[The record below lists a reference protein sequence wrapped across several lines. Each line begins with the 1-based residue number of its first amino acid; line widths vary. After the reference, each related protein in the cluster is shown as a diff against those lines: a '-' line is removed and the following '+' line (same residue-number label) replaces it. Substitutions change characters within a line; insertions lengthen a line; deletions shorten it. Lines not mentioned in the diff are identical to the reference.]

1 MKLKIKFLNEMFL
14 EMQLLLFAKETV
26 RANGFYQL
34 SPYSV
39 INIIFPIV
47 RNTCGESMS
56 LRSLYSLIAY
66 FIHFKRCLISFQ
78 TLCLVHLVP
87 DSSHQSQAL
96 KYNKF
101 NNQSTSSSTK
111 IPFALPALHFYS
123 ENQNTM
129 LGGQISSLFDIC
141 F

>member
-1 MKLKIKFLNEMFL
+1 MKLNEMFL

-26 RANGFYQL
+26 KANGFYQS

-56 LRSLYSLIAY
+56 LPSLY
-66 FIHFKRCLISFQ
+66 RCLISFQ
-78 TLCLVHLVP
+78 ILCLVYLVP

-96 KYNKF
+96 KYYKF
-101 NNQSTSSSTK
+101 NNQSFSSLPK
-111 IPFALPALHFYS
+111 NPFALPTLHFSS